1 MEYRN
6 QLSQRQDKG
15 FVKSLME
22 EPYLDWETER
32 GLAYDWFHNKNP
44 DSLQKLVKSHS
55 RMVIKLAARYRNYGV
70 PISDLIQEGTIG
82 LLESANRFDPDKDVR
97 FSNYA
102 RWWVRAYIQEYIL
115 RNFSIVRTGT
125 TSSHKTVFFNLNRIR
140 QNLGYISSLSSL
152 DELVNISEKLKV
164 SIEEIKYIEAR
175 ILGLDVSITPLE
187 PLGYSDSQPII
198 NKLTDDNHPNPEE
211 QSITNFDNDKKSKLI
226 VKSMGCLDHREKC
239 IISRRRLQDPG
250 ETLEEIGKDMGLT
263 KERIRQIENKA
274 LRKMKFYLMTHLK
287 ESRQFLS

>member
-6 QLSQRQDKG
+6 QLSQRQDIG

-32 GLAYDWFHNKNP
+32 SLAHDWFQNKNP
-44 DSLQKLVKSHS
+44 DALQKLVKSHS

-82 LLESANRFDPDKDVR
+82 LLESANRFDPDKEVR
-97 FSNYA
+97 FSHYA

-152 DELVNISEKLKV
+152 EELVNISEKLKV
-164 SIEEIKYIEAR
+164 SIDEIKYIEAR
-175 ILGLDVSITPLE
+175 ISGLDVSITPLE
-187 PLGYSDSQPII
+187 PFGYSDSQPII
-198 NKLTDDNHPNPEE
+198 NKLTDDTHPNPEE

-226 VKSMGCLDHREKC
+226 VKSMGCLDPRERS

-250 ETLEEIGKDMGLT
+250 ETLEEIGKEMGLT